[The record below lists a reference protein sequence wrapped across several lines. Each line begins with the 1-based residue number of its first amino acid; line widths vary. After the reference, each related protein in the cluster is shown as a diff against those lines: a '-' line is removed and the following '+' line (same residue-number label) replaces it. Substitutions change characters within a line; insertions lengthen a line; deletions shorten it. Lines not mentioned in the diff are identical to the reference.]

1 MALLENKKFNFNKLK
16 KYGFKQKGEYYTYSN
31 FIMNGSFVV
40 NIRITKDG
48 SIKTEVAE
56 TDTNEIY
63 TLHLVEG
70 VSGSFVGQVKSE
82 YEALLSDITDKCCE
96 MDIFEFEY
104 SKKVLEYSF
113 EKYGSPAEYLWEKFP
128 RNAVCR
134 RQDNNKWFFAVLSVT
149 KDKFGFESKEITEVI
164 DLRVPAQ
171 DMEKLLKEP
180 NIYPGYHMNKK
191 HWVSII
197 LDGSMDIEEIYRY
210 IDISYELAKKK

>member
-1 MALLENKKFNFNKLK
+1 MTLKNKKFNFNKLK
-16 KYGFKQKGEYYTYSN
+16 KYGFKKNGEDYTYSCN
-31 FIMNGSFVV
+31 IMDGGFTV
-40 NIRITKDG
+40 NVRISKDG
-48 SIKTEVAE
+48 TMKTEVLE

-70 VSGSFVGQVKSE
+70 VSGSFVGHVKSE
-82 YEALLSDITDKCCE
+82 YHTVIDDILDKCCD
-96 MDIFEFEY
+96 MDVFEFEY
-104 SKKVLEYSF
+104 SKKVLEYAS

-134 RQDNNKWFFAVLSVT
+134 RQDNKKWFFAVLSVT
-149 KDKFGFESKEITEVI
+149 NYKFGFKSKEIIEVI
-164 DLRVPAQ
+164 DLRVPVE

-197 LDGSMDIEEIYRY
+197 LDGSMDINEIYEY
-210 IDISYELAKKK
+210 IDKSYELANKK